1 MGESNNINIRPKDDE
16 RSRREIDT
24 LKDET
29 PPAMISVK
37 SWQEGGGGGRVVF
50 FPLHNS
56 SHGVKLGIN
65 YHNT

>member
-29 PPAMISVK
+29 PPAMMSVK

-50 FPLHNS
+50 FPS
-56 SHGVKLGIN
+56 SQLLPRRQIGYKLS
-65 YHNT
+65 